1 MPWKYGE
8 YLQGWIW
15 GFLTKK
21 MEMEFLDEAKLID
34 KLTLDTVVAWVA
46 SYSPNSVLSWLIP
59 TTLKSWE

>member
-34 KLTLDTVVAWVA
+34 KITLVTVVAWAA
-46 SYSPNSVLSWLIP
+46 SYSSNSVLAG
-59 TTLKSWE
+59 